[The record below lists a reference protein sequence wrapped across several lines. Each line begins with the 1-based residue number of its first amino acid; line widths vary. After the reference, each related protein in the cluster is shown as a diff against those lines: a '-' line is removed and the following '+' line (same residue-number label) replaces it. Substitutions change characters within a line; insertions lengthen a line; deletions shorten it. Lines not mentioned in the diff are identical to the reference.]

1 MNSLSAS
8 LRRTLPQ
15 FTPAKPSVQFVRHE
29 SSTRRLTKK
38 LRLHPHPSM
47 KITSESPRQDHII
60 FNPPSSA
67 PTPLMTPKLF
77 LPENDPRR
85 NMGLPGSQTSTS
97 QSTSALPPAVRTPYA
112 KSYHLTP
119 TDFRKIRSL
128 RLSNPS
134 YWHRNRLAKEFNTS
148 TLFIGMVCQ
157 APESRLREMEQRMEK
172 IKSRW
177 GEKRQLARQE
187 REKRRAGWGGA
198 DGL

>member
-1 MNSLSAS
+1 MKSFVTS
-8 LRRTLPQ
+8 LRRVLPLSTL
-15 FTPAKPSVQFVRHE
+15 ASPSTQFVRHE
-29 SSTRRLTKK
+29 SSARRLTKK

-47 KITSESPRQDHII
+47 KITSESPRADHIL

-67 PTPLMTPKLF
+67 PTPLLTPTLF
-77 LPENDPRR
+77 LPKNDPRR
-85 NMGLPGSQTSTS
+85 NMSPPTS
-97 QSTSALPPAVRTPYA
+97 QGANGVTALPPPVKAPYA

-119 TDFRKIRSL
+119 ADFRRIRSL

-157 APESRLREMEQRMEK
+157 APEERLAQMGQRLSK
-172 IKSRW
+172 VKGRW
-177 GEKRQLARQE
+177 GEKRQIAREE
-187 REKRRAGWGGA
+187 RAKRRAGWGGA